1 MEKNRENI
9 FVFVVCGS
17 KEHIDTLHFSL
28 KALKRFSKNKIL
40 VLTDST
46 RNEIS
51 IEHDN
56 VIDIKTPEHF
66 NHHQASIYLKTGI
79 NKFLPKGN
87 LYCYLDT
94 DVVALSSKVDNI
106 FSFYVAPIF
115 FTSDHCKIDV
125 FSPSAVNCG
134 CKENYDKGKAELDSI
149 YEKFYKINLNGRS
162 VLKDIDS
169 TVLKSKSNKFVYL
182 FHKLQYALPL
192 KYYYLNSKYKF
203 HKKEQSW
210 YTNKGQRLTFPN
222 SVEVVAKIEKIT
234 GFSYDFKK
242 YEWFDRE
249 GKSLSILKCYH
260 LLEYIEKK
268 FTVKISSSNWQHWNG
283 GVFLFDDSSTGFL
296 NAWHEKTMLIFQD
309 KEWKTRDQGTLAAT
323 VWEFNLQA
331 HPLLPIEYNFLA
343 DYNNSAIIYEN
354 NLSFDLLKQQRAIKP
369 EFIHIYHKWG
379 DREWKVWRDVED
391 LVAGN

>member
-1 MEKNRENI
+1 MVIDKNNI

-28 KALKRFSKNKIL
+28 KALKKFSKNKII
-40 VLTDST
+40 VLTDSM
-46 RNEIS
+46 RNEIP
-51 IEHDN
+51 IAHDN

-79 NKFLPKGN
+79 NKFLPQGN

-94 DVVALSSKVDNI
+94 DVVALSSRVDDI
-106 FSFYVAPIF
+106 FSFYIAPIS

-222 SVEVVAKIEKIT
+222 SAEVVSKIEDLI
-234 GFSYDFKK
+234 GFTYDFKK
-242 YEWFDRE
+242 HEWFDRE
-249 GKSLSILKCYH
+249 GNSLSVLSCEH
-260 LLEYIEKK
+260 LLTYIEKK
-268 FTVKISSSNWQHWNG
+268 FAVKISGRNWQHWNG
-283 GVFLFDDSSTGFL
+283 GVFLFDDSSADFL
-296 NAWHEKTMLIFQD
+296 NAWHEKTMLVFQD

-323 VWEFNLQA
+323 VWEFNLQE

-343 DYNNSAIIYEN
+343 DYNNVAIIYEN
-354 NLSFDLLKQQRAIKP
+354 NLSFNLLKQQRTIKP
-369 EFIHIYHKWG
+369 EFIHIYHNWG
-379 DREWKVWRDVED
+379 DKEWQVWRDVET
-391 LVAGN
+391 LVDG

>member
-106 FSFYVAPIF
+106 FSFYVAPIS

-125 FSPSAVNCG
+125 FSSKAVNCG
-134 CKENYDKGKAELDSI
+134 CLERLDAAKGKLGNLYIERANWIDFVEETWKEIEAKVLLSKRNKLVYFFHRIQFELPF
-149 YEKFYKINLNGRS
+149 KFY
-162 VLKDIDS
+162 
-169 TVLKSKSNKFVYL
+169 YL
-182 FHKLQYALPL
+182 S
-192 KYYYLNSKYKF
+192 SKYKF
-203 HKKEQSW
+203 NKE
-210 YTNKGQRLTFPN
+210 
-222 SVEVVAKIEKIT
+222 EKIWYST
-234 GFSYDFKK
+234 SGIKFTIPTYKDFVLQNDNSFNFTYEEKIN
-242 YEWFDRE
+242 EWFYDNQ
-249 GKSLSILKCYH
+249 KSVALLRCNH
-260 LLEYIEKK
+260 LVEKIQKK
-268 FTVKISSSNWQHWNG
+268 FSIKIINRSWQHWNG

-331 HPLLPIEYNFLA
+331 HSLLPIEYNFLA
-343 DYNNSAIIYEN
+343 DYNNSAIIYEDN
-354 NLSFDLLKQQRAIKP
+354 FSFNLLKQQRTIKP
-369 EFIHIYHKWG
+369 EFVHIYHNWG
-379 DREWKVWRDVED
+379 DREWQVWRDVED